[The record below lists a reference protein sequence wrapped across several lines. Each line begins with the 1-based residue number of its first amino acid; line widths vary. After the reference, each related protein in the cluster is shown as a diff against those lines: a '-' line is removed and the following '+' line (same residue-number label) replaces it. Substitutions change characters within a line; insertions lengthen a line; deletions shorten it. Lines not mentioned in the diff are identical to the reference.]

1 MKRSPLP
8 WNLKNC
14 NYFQE
19 LGLKISYETIILIN
33 IFQQFNYQYLTLQK
47 HIHYSQFIR
56 KRRLQSAKLDAIAS
70 LGRKCKHVLQSLNSI
85 LSKYEDQTSL
95 CHFVYSFKHESKN
108 DNLPGHRGI
117 LCLPKVLCRLSI
129 PTGKG
134 KQFKPT

>member
-33 IFQQFNYQYLTLQK
+33 IFQQFNYQYLTLWK

-56 KRRLQSAKLDAIAS
+56 KRRLQSAKLDAITL

-85 LSKYEDQTSL
+85 LSKYEDQTRL
-95 CHFVYSFKHESKN
+95 CHFV
-108 DNLPGHRGI
+108 L
-117 LCLPKVLCRLSI
+117 VLQ
-129 PTGKG
+129 T
-134 KQFKPT
+134 

>member
-1 MKRSPLP
+1 MKRSPLL

-33 IFQQFNYQYLTLQK
+33 IFQQFNYQYLTLWK

-56 KRRLQSAKLDAIAS
+56 KRRLQSAKLDALTL

-85 LSKYEDQTSL
+85 LSKYEEQTSL
-95 CHFVYSFKHESKN
+95 CHFV
-108 DNLPGHRGI
+108 L
-117 LCLPKVLCRLSI
+117 VLQ
-129 PTGKG
+129 T
-134 KQFKPT
+134 